1 MSMMQAGDSA
11 GLLEYQKIKVHSDV
25 EDATPHRLIQLMMER
40 ALAKIALAGNHME
53 SGNVEQKGNLIGDA
67 INIISALQ
75 QCLNHDA
82 DEKIAANFDALYDY
96 MLRRLLQANLSN
108 DRSILV
114 EVADLLGELK
124 EAWDIIQDKE

>member
-25 EDATPHRLIQLMMER
+25 EEATPHRLIQLMMER
-40 ALAKIALAGNHME
+40 ALAKIALAGNHMD
-53 SGNVEQKGNLIGDA
+53 SGNVETKGNLIGDA